1 MDQVNQSRKGST
13 MIDPEEKPSAAEDQ
27 PPSEE
32 RGTDETKPTEEREDP
47 FALDPLGPP
56 GGRPW

>member
-1 MDQVNQSRKGST
+1 
-13 MIDPEEKPSAAEDQ
+13 MIDPDEKAPARAGEEEA
-27 PPSEE
+27 PSEE
-32 RGTDETKPTEEREDP
+32 REAEEAKAKEEREDP

>member
-1 MDQVNQSRKGST
+1 
-13 MIDPEEKPSAAEDQ
+13 MIDPDDKAPAAADEDQ
-27 PPSEE
+27 ASSEE
-32 RGTDETKPTEEREDP
+32 RGPEEQKAKEEREDP